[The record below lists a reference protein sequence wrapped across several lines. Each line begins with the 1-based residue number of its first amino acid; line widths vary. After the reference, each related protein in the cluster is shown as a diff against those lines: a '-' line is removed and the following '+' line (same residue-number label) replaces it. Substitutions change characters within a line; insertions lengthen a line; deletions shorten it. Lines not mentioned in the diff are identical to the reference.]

1 MFVLS
6 FSAWLAKAT
15 TGIDSTRNRIPCTAN
30 NINNLVIILTSFL
43 CVKDFPPVYIFY
55 YLHLY
60 NILFELQAL
69 RLVISIKNN
78 EIIQK
83 NNIMK
88 GWILDDHAIETTEDG
103 KNYL

>member
-1 MFVLS
+1 M
-6 FSAWLAKAT
+6 WLAKAT
-15 TGIDSTRNRIPCTAN
+15 TAPVSSANTKPYTAN
-30 NINNLVIILTSFL
+30 NINNLVSMSTPFL
-43 CVKDFPPVYIFY
+43 CFKDFPPVYLFV

-88 GWILDDHAIETTEDG
+88 GWILDDHTIETAEDG
-103 KNYL
+103 KTYL